1 VSAEREMGEEAA
13 SVNAATDRGTWRLVA
28 RRDFWVRLRERSF
41 LVSTLINVAVISVLV
56 LARASNVAT
65 SGPSYELGYVG
76 SPAVAQGTADL
87 ADDTGVTVRLR
98 DLPDEAAAND
108 ALRDGSVDAV
118 VIGDQLRG
126 LQGVP
131 DPLITLV
138 QGSARDAAVAAL
150 LEQHHVPQSE
160 LDAASETSLKLTALE
175 AAPPDRDQNA
185 AIAFVGVL
193 LLYGQLFGYGIWV
206 ASGVIEEK
214 ASRVVEMLLSAI
226 RARQLLLGKIVG
238 IGVLGLAQLV
248 FIASFAIGLALLT
261 GALKDVGATALG
273 AVGLVIGWFIL
284 GFAFYATLF
293 AAAGSLVTRMEE
305 LQNVIVPINLTILVS
320 FFISIGALQ
329 DPNGRL
335 QVIASLLPTSSA
347 LAMPVRIVLGA
358 APGWQIALSLTLL
371 IGSTILLVPLAA
383 RLYSGAVLRTRGRV
397 KIREAWRSAA

>member
-320 FFISIGALQ
+320 FFISSGALQ

>member
-1 VSAEREMGEEAA
+1 VSD
-13 SVNAATDRGTWRLVA
+13 ATTDSGTWRLVA

-41 LVSTLINVAVISVLV
+41 LVSTFINIAVISILV
-56 LARASNVAT
+56 LARASNAAT
-65 SGPSYELGYVG
+65 AGPSFDLGYVG
-76 SPAVAQGTADL
+76 SPAVAQGAATLGQDVRPVIPVRLHAFPDTEAADGAL
-87 ADDTGVTVRLR
+87 RNGSIDAVLIGDELRGFEGVDDTLQRLVQASARNLAVTKLFDENGVPQEQR
-98 DLPDEAAAND
+98 DAAND
-108 ALRDGSVDAV
+108 PAPLTVDV
-118 VIGDQLRG
+118 
-126 LQGVP
+126 LQ
-131 DPLITLV
+131 
-138 QGSARDAAVAAL
+138 QASSHRAA
-150 LEQHHVPQSE
+150 
-160 LDAASETSLKLTALE
+160 
-175 AAPPDRDQNA
+175 NG
-185 AIAFVGVL
+185 AIAFIAVL

-238 IGVLGLAQLV
+238 IGVLGLAQLLV
-248 FIASFAIGLALLT
+248 ISGFALTLALAT
-261 GALKDVGATALG
+261 GAIDPELLKTALG
-273 AVGLVIGWFIL
+273 TIGLVIGWFIL

-347 LAMPVRIVLGA
+347 LAMPVRIVVGA
-358 APGWQIALSLTLL
+358 ATPWQVALSLVLL
-371 IGSTILLVPLAA
+371 VGSTILLVPFAA

>member
-1 VSAEREMGEEAA
+1 
-13 SVNAATDRGTWRLVA
+13 
-28 RRDFWVRLRERSF
+28 
-41 LVSTLINVAVISVLV
+41 
-56 LARASNVAT
+56 
-65 SGPSYELGYVG
+65 
-76 SPAVAQGTADL
+76 
-87 ADDTGVTVRLR
+87 
-98 DLPDEAAAND
+98 
-108 ALRDGSVDAV
+108 
-118 VIGDQLRG
+118 
-126 LQGVP
+126 
-131 DPLITLV
+131 
-138 QGSARDAAVAAL
+138 

-160 LDAASETSLKLTALE
+160 LDAARETSLKLTALE

>member
-1 VSAEREMGEEAA
+1 MSDGT
-13 SVNAATDRGTWRLVA
+13 TDRGTWRLVA

-41 LVSTLINVAVISVLV
+41 LVSTLINIAVISILV
-56 LARASNVAT
+56 LARASTAAT
-65 SGPSYELGYVG
+65 AGPSFELGYVG
-76 SPAVAQGTADL
+76 SPAIANGAVALGQEAQIPIAVHAFPDASAAD
-87 ADDTGVTVRLR
+87 A
-98 DLPDEAAAND
+98 
-108 ALRDGSVDAV
+108 ALRNRSVDAV
-118 VIGDQLRG
+118 IIGNELRG
-126 LQGVP
+126 FEGVDANLQKLVQASARNLAVTKLLDEHGVP
-131 DPLITLV
+131 
-138 QGSARDAAVAAL
+138 QGQRDAANDPAPLTVDVL
-150 LEQHHVPQSE
+150 QE
-160 LDAASETSLKLTALE
+160 ASPHKGENE
-175 AAPPDRDQNA
+175 
-185 AIAFVGVL
+185 AIAFIAVL

-214 ASRVVEMLLSAI
+214 SSRVVEMLLSAI

-238 IGVLGLAQLV
+238 IGVLGLAQLLV
-248 FIASFAIGLALLT
+248 ISGFALTLALAT
-261 GALKDVGATALG
+261 GAIDPNLLKTALG
-273 AVGLVIGWFIL
+273 TIGLVLGWFVL

-347 LAMPVRIVLGA
+347 LAMPVRIVVGA
-358 APGWQIALSLTLL
+358 ATPWQVVLSLVLL

-397 KIREAWRSAA
+397 KVREAWRSAA